1 MKVMIKRVGEKIK
14 HIRKYNELLYNKE
27 IEKINRNEADMIRL
41 YGRLCSD
48 ECRTTIEVADIPEE
62 ELIPVKREWTGNAS
76 CMTSGGMT
84 GVDLEKGYEET
95 EKANI

>member
-14 HIRKYNELLYNKE
+14 YIRKYNEVRYSKE
-27 IEKINRNEADMIRL
+27 IEKINRSEAESMRL

-48 ECRTTIEVADIPEE
+48 EFKITIEVTDIPDE
-62 ELIPVKREWTGNAS
+62 ELIPIKREWTGNAF